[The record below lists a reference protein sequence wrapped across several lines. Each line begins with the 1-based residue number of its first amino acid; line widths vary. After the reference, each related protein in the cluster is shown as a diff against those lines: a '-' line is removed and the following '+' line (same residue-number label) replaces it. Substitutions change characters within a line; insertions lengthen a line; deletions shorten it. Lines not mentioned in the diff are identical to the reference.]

1 MMIYATRPAR
11 KSGDYPDKN
20 LESLIKTNK
29 APYLY
34 YAGALFFYVAVC
46 IAF

>member
-1 MMIYATRPAR
+1 MVYRLLQNY

-34 YAGALFFYVAVC
+34 LAGALFFYVAVC